1 MPRISSFRITA
12 IDELYKQ
19 LKYAPDAARRRQME
33 AAERLA
39 GEIEATQLYP
49 HDFVIFRITGYRPD
63 RSESAPALVGEALVG
78 DLATFIGHLSHY
90 LDLESDEQ
98 PRSPVPLREAARR
111 LNVSSRTLHRYRQR
125 GLVCH
130 YLVFPDGVKRL
141 ACFEDALQRFVQQ
154 HRERV
159 DRAGAFSRVGDDVLD
174 SMINAARETQ
184 RRRGL
189 SLGATARRLAVRYGR
204 SHETLRGIL
213 KQHDRRS
220 VEPIFED
227 RGSIKPREAR
237 IICRAARM
245 GMSPSTLARSLGR
258 TTPTVHRAINVGR
271 RQQLDAYGLAW
282 VPLAVLADDEAA
294 STLACEPAITTGL
307 IPLEAC
313 VDALQLVE
321 TRRLAA
327 DENRLDAEAATLL
340 AGYNMLKRRAAEA
353 VGALPRYPSS
363 GVLDAIETD
372 LRWATLLKR
381 RVVGLGLPSA
391 VAGIEQFVGRPL
403 DQQPREEILVLVRL
417 AIDVVSASIESINP
431 DRGQR
436 TSHVCAYAM
445 SRALAAGTGPPPAG
459 RAGRKHRPQGVVL
472 SRPFE
477 ALCPWQ
483 LALGLRADL
492 RALVHGLR
500 MPGRRFVRDRYGLGG
515 NRPRSLAQ
523 LAEQTGRT
531 PTAVARLLAGAETQ
545 LRREANAGAG
555 A

>member
-1 MPRISSFRITA
+1 MPRIASFRITA
-12 IDELYKQ
+12 IDELYTQ
-19 LKYAPDAARRRQME
+19 LKYAPDTARRRQME

-49 HDFVIFRITGYRPD
+49 HDFVIFRITGYRPE
-63 RSESAPALVGEALVG
+63 RVEASPALVGEALVG
-78 DLATFIGHLSHY
+78 DLATFIGHLSHC
-90 LDLESDEQ
+90 LDLDSDQQ

-111 LNVSSRTLHRYRQR
+111 LNVSSRTLQRYRQR

-159 DRAGAFSRVGDDVLD
+159 DRAAAFTRVGDDVLD

-220 VEPIFED
+220 VEPIFGAC
-227 RGSIKPREAR
+227 GSIKTREAR

-245 GMSPSTLARSLGR
+245 GMTPAALARRLGR

-271 RQQLDAYGLAW
+271 RQQLDAFGLAW
-282 VPLAVLADDEAA
+282 VPLDMLADAESV
-294 STLACEPAITTGL
+294 STLACAPAITTGL
-307 IPLEAC
+307 IPPEAC

-321 TRRLAA
+321 TTRLAA
-327 DENRLDAEAATLL
+327 DEDGDDADAATLL

-353 VGALPRYPSS
+353 VGALPRYPAS

-381 RVVGLGLPSA
+381 RVVGLGLPAA
-391 VAGIEQFVGRPL
+391 VAAIEQFVGRPL
-403 DQQPREEILVLVRL
+403 EQQPREEILVLVRL
-417 AIDVVSASIESINP
+417 AINVVSATIESLNP

-436 TSHVCAYAM
+436 TSPVCAYAM

-459 RAGRKHRPQGVVL
+459 RAGTKHRPEGVVL

-477 ALCPWQ
+477 TLCPWQ

-492 RALVHGLR
+492 SDFVDRLP
-500 MPGRRFVRDRYGLGG
+500 MPSRRVVTDRFGLGG
-515 NRPRSLAQ
+515 NRPCSLAQ
-523 LAEQTGRT
+523 LAERTRST
-531 PTAVARLLAGAETQ
+531 PTAVARRLAGAETQ
-545 LRREANAGAG
+545 LRRFAIAGV
-555 A
+555 